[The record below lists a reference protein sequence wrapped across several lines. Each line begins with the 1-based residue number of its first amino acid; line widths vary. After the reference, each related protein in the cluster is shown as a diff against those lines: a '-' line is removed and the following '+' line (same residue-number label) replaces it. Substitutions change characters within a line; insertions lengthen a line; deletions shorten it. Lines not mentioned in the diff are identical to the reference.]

1 MDTALL
7 HDIASEHDA
16 LDALMATHLD
26 RLLAGDLA
34 AALETFD
41 AFAQA
46 LCDHMACEEQALFPR
61 LAALPAPRWKVGVY
75 QAEHDRLRLLAAGQR
90 ERLVDAAREGG
101 CGAQLRARILALLD
115 AAHPLRHV
123 LDHHQQREA
132 SGLLAELAGN

>member
-1 MDTALL
+1 MDTGLL
-7 HDIASEHDA
+7 HDLAAEHDA
-16 LDALMATHLD
+16 LGALMAAHLD
-26 RLLAGDLA
+26 RLLAGDLG

-46 LCDHMACEEQALFPR
+46 LCDHMACEEQVLFPQ

-75 QAEHDRLRLLAAGQR
+75 QVEHDRLRLLLAGQR
-90 ERLVDAAREGG
+90 ERLAAAARDGG
-101 CGAQLRARILALLD
+101 CGAELRVRILALLD

-132 SGLLAELAGN
+132 SGLLRELAVD